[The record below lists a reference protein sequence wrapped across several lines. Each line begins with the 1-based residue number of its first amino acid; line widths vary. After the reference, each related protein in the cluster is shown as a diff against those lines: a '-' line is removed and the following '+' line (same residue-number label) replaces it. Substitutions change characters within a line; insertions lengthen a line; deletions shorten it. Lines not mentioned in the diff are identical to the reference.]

1 MLTKITTANGKQI
14 YKNFDFPKSLE
25 GLDIQIVN
33 ETLAYLWF
41 LAEMSDSYS
50 VTRQEQKQISEYRQK
65 HPELKTKK

>member
-1 MLTKITTANGKQI
+1 MLTKMTTANGKQI

-33 ETLAYLWF
+33 ETLDYLWF

-50 VTRQEQKQISEYRQK
+50 VTRREQKQISEYRQK